1 MRLTVSGRAFE
12 LDPGESVLDGMARH
26 GIGLPSACRAGACH
40 ACLVRALRGDPG
52 PPSQASLKSTWQADG
67 YFLACLARP
76 ASDLTV
82 ALAGDE
88 VRTEA
93 EITSVRP
100 IGARVIK
107 VTLRPRQPLTFR
119 AGQHLALTRPDGT
132 TRVYSIANT
141 PAEAAAR
148 GIELHV
154 RVYQGGAMSGWL
166 AAAPPGSLV
175 SVGEPAG
182 GCCYLPGQPPGP
194 LLLAGTGT
202 GIGPLAALLRDALS
216 QGHAGPA
223 VIIHGAADPAGLY
236 LGSGQPGHCQLGPG
250 QLTPGQPGH
259 RQLTPGQLTPGQLTP
274 GQPTSG
280 QTGHRQLMPGQLTP
294 GQLTPGQLTPG
305 QTGHRQLTPGQPA
318 HCQPAYCPPRRRTCV
333 LSRGEDI
340 AGAAAEELAELGD
353 PAAVRAYLCGGQ
365 QAVTRMRRSLFLAGM
380 SLKHIFADAF
390 TSAVG

>member
-107 VTLRPRQPLTFR
+107 VTLRPRQPVTFR
-119 AGQHLALTRPDGT
+119 AGQHLALIRPEGT

-141 PAEAAAR
+141 PAEAAAL

-175 SVGEPAG
+175 SIGEPAG

-223 VIIHGAADPAGLY
+223 VIIHGAADPSGLY
-236 LGSGQPGHCQLGPG
+236 LGSGRPGPSPLKPG
-250 QLTPGQPGH
+250 Q
-259 RQLTPGQLTPGQLTP
+259 
-274 GQPTSG
+274 S
-280 QTGHRQLMPGQLTP
+280 
-294 GQLTPGQLTPG
+294 
-305 QTGHRQLTPGQPA
+305 A
-318 HCQPAYCPPRRRTCV
+318 HGPPRRRTCV

-340 AGAAAEELAELGD
+340 ADAAAEELGELGD
-353 PAAVRAYLCGGQ
+353 PEAVRAYLCGGP
-365 QAVTRMRRSLFLAGM
+365 QAVTRMRRNLFLAGM

-390 TSAVG
+390 TSGAG

>member
-12 LDPGESVLDGMARH
+12 LDPGESVLDGMTRH

-52 PPSQASLKSTWQADG
+52 PPSQANLKSSWQADG

-76 ASDLTV
+76 AADLTV

-93 EITSVRP
+93 EITSVQP
-100 IGARVIK
+100 IGARVIR

-119 AGQHLALTRPDGT
+119 AGQHLALSRPDGT

-166 AAAPPGSLV
+166 ASARPGSLV
-175 SVGEPAG
+175 RVGEPAG

-202 GIGPLAALLRDALS
+202 GLGPLAALLRDALS
-216 QGHAGPA
+216 QGHPGPA
-223 VIIHGAADPAGLY
+223 VIIHGAADPASLY
-236 LGSGQPGHCQLGPG
+236 PSGPPGPNQQAPSQQASGQQAPPGPH
-250 QLTPGQPGH
+250 
-259 RQLTPGQLTPGQLTP
+259 
-274 GQPTSG
+274 
-280 QTGHRQLMPGQLTP
+280 
-294 GQLTPGQLTPG
+294 
-305 QTGHRQLTPGQPA
+305 
-318 HCQPAYCPPRRRTCV
+318 RRRTCL

-340 AGAAAEELAELGD
+340 AEAATEELRDLGD

-365 QAVTRMRRSLFLAGM
+365 QAVIRMRRSLFLAGM
-380 SLKHIFADAF
+380 SSRHIFADAF
-390 TSAVG
+390 INAAR

>member
-12 LDPGESVLDGMARH
+12 LGPGESVLDGMARH
-26 GIGLPSACRAGACH
+26 GIGLPSACRAGVCH

-93 EITSVRP
+93 VITSVQP
-100 IGARVIK
+100 IGARVIR
-107 VTLRPRQPLTFR
+107 VTLQPRQPLTFR
-119 AGQHLALTRPDGT
+119 AGQHLALSRADGT
-132 TRVYSIANT
+132 TRAYSIANT

-154 RVYQGGAMSGWL
+154 RVYQRGAMSGWL
-166 AAAPPGSLV
+166 ATARPGSLV

-236 LGSGQPGHCQLGPG
+236 PSDPPGPSPPWPG
-250 QLTPGQPGH
+250 QQAPGQ
-259 RQLTPGQLTPGQLTP
+259 QEPGQQAAPSPL
-274 GQPTSG
+274 
-280 QTGHRQLMPGQLTP
+280 
-294 GQLTPGQLTPG
+294 
-305 QTGHRQLTPGQPA
+305 
-318 HCQPAYCPPRRRTCV
+318 RRRTCL

-340 AGAAAEELAELGD
+340 AEAATEELRALGD

-365 QAVTRMRRSLFLAGM
+365 QAVIRMRRSLFLAGM
-380 SLKHIFADAF
+380 SSRHIFADAF
-390 TSAVG
+390 INAAG